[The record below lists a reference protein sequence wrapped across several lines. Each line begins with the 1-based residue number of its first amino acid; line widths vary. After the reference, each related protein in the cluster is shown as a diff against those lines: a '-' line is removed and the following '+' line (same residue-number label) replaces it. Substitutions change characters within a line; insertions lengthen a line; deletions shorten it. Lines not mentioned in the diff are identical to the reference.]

1 MSLIPL
7 LKICGMTSFATS
19 KAKTTSDGLPHSYV
33 SVTQMMA
40 DLGETFS
47 PITYRVEQVK
57 MGPLKKTF
65 QAEPGRL

>member
-1 MSLIPL
+1 
-7 LKICGMTSFATS
+7 
-19 KAKTTSDGLPHSYV
+19 
-33 SVTQMMA
+33 MMA